1 MPGYLMFFSV
11 IISPDPDSGNFELCP
26 STKYVDILSGTWSF
40 SPASLTVQKSSTDF
54 VAKLES
60 HSIMGTFVEEQKERF
75 RPVPLWLLNIQ
86 KSDKPT
92 IYYFE
97 RSIWFTI
104 SARNQLIEINL
115 KDSITDANVIL
126 PYPGS

>member
-1 MPGYLMFFSV
+1 MFFSV
-11 IISPDPDSGNFELCP
+11 IILPDSSSNFELCP

-54 VAKLES
+54 VAQLES
-60 HSIMGTFVEEQKERF
+60 RYIMGTFVEEQKEQF

-86 KSDKPT
+86 KPEKPT